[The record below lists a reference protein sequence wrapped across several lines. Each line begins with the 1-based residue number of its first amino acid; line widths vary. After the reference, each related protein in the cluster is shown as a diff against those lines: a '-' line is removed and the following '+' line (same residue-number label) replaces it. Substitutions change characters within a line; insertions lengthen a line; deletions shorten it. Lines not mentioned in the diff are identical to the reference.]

1 MPSFKIHGVDASK
14 MVYALLKNKGFPD
27 VAINSEPLIVDDKK
41 LSIHYRPDFLLVDPL
56 SNDKVAIIEVK
67 LINDEN
73 ETEAAMNSAVKAA
86 SHKVMSM
93 LSVLEFKNIEGYVIT
108 VSSTNGIYKIFS
120 VDESGN
126 KKQIPEESFNYDTV
140 VVARRW
146 KLRENYLIEKGKN
159 LDNFTVLCWWLA
171 GGSFFVATAD
181 FICSLWHIILIGP
194 NRILL
199 IGISAVLVLFPYF
212 QRFRAFGIE
221 FDRMSKNYQRSAL
234 KSEDKERSQG
244 ANGTCGDKK

>member
-1 MPSFKIHGVDASK
+1 MPGFRYREVDASK
-14 MVYALLKNKGFPD
+14 LVYGLLKNKGFPD
-27 VAINSEPLIVDDKK
+27 VAINSEPLIVGDKK
-41 LSIHYRPDFLLVDPL
+41 SSIPYRPDFLLVDPL

-67 LINDEN
+67 LIKD
-73 ETEAAMNSAVKAA
+73 ETEAAINRVANAA
-86 SHKVMSM
+86 SHQLMNT
-93 LSVLEFKNIEGYVIT
+93 LSGLESKNIEGYVIT
-108 VSSTNGIYKIFS
+108 ISSNNGSYKIFS

-212 QRFRAFGIE
+212 QRFRGFGIE
-221 FDRMSKNYQRSAL
+221 FERMSINCQRLAL
-234 KSEDKERSQG
+234 ELKIKKRSQG
-244 ANGTCGDKK
+244 ANGANGDKK

>member
-1 MPSFKIHGVDASK
+1 MPSFIYREVDASK
-14 MVYALLKNKGFPD
+14 MVYELLKNKGFPD
-27 VAINSEPLIVDDKK
+27 VAINSEPLIAGDKK
-41 LSIHYRPDFLLVDPL
+41 QSVPYRPDFLLVDPV

-67 LINDEN
+67 LINDE
-73 ETEAAMNSAVKAA
+73 TEAAINRVVNAA
-86 SHKVMSM
+86 SHQLMSM

-108 VSSTNGIYKIFS
+108 ISSNNRSYKIFS
-120 VDESGN
+120 VDGSGN

-146 KLRENYLIEKGKN
+146 KLHENFLIEKGKN

-221 FDRMSKNYQRSAL
+221 FDRMSKTLQGSAL
-234 KSEDKERSQG
+234 ESEEKNVHKERTG
-244 ANGTCGDKK
+244 PAEIRNE